1 MFSCMYRQGGNG
13 IIERKH
19 RTIKWMVARSGK
31 APEDMV
37 FWYNNSP
44 NSQGVVPAAA
54 VFQYDVRIPG
64 ETSLPKST
72 NHPDSGSYEV

>member
-1 MFSCMYRQGGNG
+1 
-13 IIERKH
+13 
-19 RTIKWMVARSGK
+19 MVARSGK

-72 NHPDSGSYEV
+72 NHPDSGSYEVWDAVYVNPLNTKYTDV